1 MESRQQVWNLADAVK
16 QTWVAEVCPSW
27 QRHLSSWCYNKPFL
41 LLLEIW
47 YGLMF
52 VLLGLPLNVFGVL
65 HSFYVWSYVESILGL
80 SPYFVCFWINPVRS
94 KSSQFLALVWFGFFF
109 LLSFLWF
116 KGVFG
121 KHPLGLFLVVF
132 ISRKIFFFANM
143 AFEKT
148 KKI

>member
-1 MESRQQVWNLADAVK
+1 
-16 QTWVAEVCPSW
+16 
-27 QRHLSSWCYNKPFL
+27 
-41 LLLEIW
+41 
-47 YGLMF
+47 MF

-109 LLSFLWF
+109 FLSSFLWF

-132 ISRKIFFFANM
+132 ISRKIVFFGQHGFRKNKKNIINNNKIKKCLFAYYIRPILS
-143 AFEKT
+143 KIK
-148 KKI
+148 KKIIFLLKI